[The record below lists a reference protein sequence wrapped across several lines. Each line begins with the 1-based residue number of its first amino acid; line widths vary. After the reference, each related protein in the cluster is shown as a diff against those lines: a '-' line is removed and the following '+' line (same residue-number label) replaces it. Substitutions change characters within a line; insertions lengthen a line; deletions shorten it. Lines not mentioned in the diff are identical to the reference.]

1 MHCTWYATVCGRVH
15 VCLCVC
21 ALYVLQSESER
32 EYMSNVLRTTE
43 LLKLLK
49 RNIATLQHNLLSKNV
64 PFAGRN
70 SLCMTSNY
78 YLVCTKAR
86 EMTATLYLQQRYKVP
101 LHGFTKQA
109 LNSFTRCILC
119 LEHK

>member
-1 MHCTWYATVCGRVH
+1 
-15 VCLCVC
+15 
-21 ALYVLQSESER
+21 
-32 EYMSNVLRTTE
+32 MSNVLRTTE

-86 EMTATLYLQQRYKVP
+86 EMTATFCIYNRDIRFPYMDLQNKLLIHLLGVFSAWNTSDMLYL
-101 LHGFTKQA
+101 
-109 LNSFTRCILC
+109 
-119 LEHK
+119 